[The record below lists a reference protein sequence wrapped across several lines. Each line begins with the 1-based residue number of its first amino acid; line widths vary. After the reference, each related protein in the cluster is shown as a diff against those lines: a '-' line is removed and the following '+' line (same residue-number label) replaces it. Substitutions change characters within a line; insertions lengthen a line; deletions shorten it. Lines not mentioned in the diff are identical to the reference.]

1 MFKNTEKHESYGVIG
16 FNRSYGGERALFGS
30 SILHNN
36 VITLTIREGE
46 RDRCLNKDWYHGRR
60 RLIEIEM
67 SQSQFAELIT
77 SFGQGDGVPCTIREL
92 MGERKADCPFENKR
106 MQFENEMKEHVE
118 EIHSDTE
125 KLIKEVAYLFNE
137 KKTLNKADKERVT
150 DLLNKINREIK
161 SNTPFIMSQFNEQ
174 MDETVKEAKGEVEAF
189 TQNKMHS
196 LALEALKQDN
206 KWISDIK
213 NTNVLLETPKKME
226 D

>member
-1 MFKNTEKHESYGVIG
+1 MFDKTEKHESYGMIS
-16 FNRSYGGERALFGS
+16 FNRSYGGERYLFGS
-30 SILHNN
+30 SIPHNN

-46 RDRCLNKDWYHGRR
+46 VDRNLSKDWYNGRK
-60 RLIEIEM
+60 RLMEIEM
-67 SQSQFAELIT
+67 SESQFAELIT
-77 SFGQGDGVPCTIREL
+77 SFGVGGGVPCTLKEV

-106 MQFENEMKEHVE
+106 MQFENEMREKVE
-118 EIHSDTE
+118 EIHTDTE
-125 KLIKEVAYLFNE
+125 NLMKEVMYLFNE
-137 KKTLNKADKERVT
+137 KKTLNKADKEKVI

-174 MDETVKEAKGEVEAF
+174 MDKTVKEAKGEVEAF

-206 KWISDIK
+206 EWIG
-213 NTNVLLETPKKME
+213 NVKEQNKLT

>member
-1 MFKNTEKHESYGVIG
+1 MFENKDKHESYGMIG
-16 FNRSYGGERALFGS
+16 FSRSYGGERYLFGS

-46 RDRCLNKDWYHGRR
+46 VDRSLNRDWYHGRR
-60 RLIEIEM
+60 RLIEVAM
-67 SQSQFAELIT
+67 SESQFAELIT
-77 SFGQGDGVPCTIREL
+77 SFGHGDGVPCTLIEV
-92 MGERKADCPFENKR
+92 MGERKEECPFENKR
-106 MQFENEMKEHVE
+106 IQFENEVKEHIE

-125 KLIKEVAYLFNE
+125 KLIKEVACLFNE
-137 KKTLNKADKERVT
+137 KKTFNKADKEKVT

-174 MDETVKEAKGEVEAF
+174 MDKTVKEAKGEVEAF

-206 KWISDIK
+206 EWISDIK
-213 NTNVLLETPKKME
+213 NMNMLTENTEE
-226 D
+226 IN

>member
-1 MFKNTEKHESYGVIG
+1 MFDKTQKHESYGMIG
-16 FNRSYGGERALFGS
+16 FNRAYGGERTLFGS
-30 SILHNN
+30 SLLHNN
-36 VITLTIREGE
+36 VITLTIREGQI
-46 RDRCLNKDWYHGRR
+46 DRGLNQDWFHGGR

-67 SQSQFAELIT
+67 SESQFAELIT
-77 SFGQGDGVPCTIREL
+77 SFGQGDGVPCTLKEV
-92 MGERKADCPFENKR
+92 MGERKEDCPFENKR
-106 MQFENEMKEHVE
+106 MQFENEVREKIE
-118 EIHSDTE
+118 EVHKDTE
-125 KLIKEVAYLFNE
+125 KLLKEVAYLFNE
-137 KKTLNKADKERVT
+137 KKTLNKADKEKVT

-174 MDETVKEAKGEVEAF
+174 MDKTVKEAKGEVEAF

-213 NTNVLLETPKKME
+213 NANVLTGTTKKME

>member
-1 MFKNTEKHESYGVIG
+1 MYDKKKSEKHESYGMIG
-16 FNRSYGGERALFGS
+16 FNRAYGGERYLFGS
-30 SILHNN
+30 SIPHSN

-46 RDRCLNKDWYHGRR
+46 LNRDLNRDWYFGGR
-60 RLIEIEM
+60 RLIEIAM
-67 SQSQFAELIT
+67 SESQFAELIT
-77 SFGQGDGVPCTIREL
+77 SFGHGEGVPCTLKEV
-92 MGERKADCPFENKR
+92 MGERKEECPFENKR
-106 MQFENEMKEHVE
+106 IQFENEVKEHIE
-118 EIHSDTE
+118 EIHQDTE

-137 KKTLNKADKERVT
+137 KKTLNKADKEKVT

-174 MDETVKEAKGEVEAF
+174 MDKTVKEAKGEVEAF

-206 KWISDIK
+206 EWIENIK
-213 NTNVLLETPKKME
+213 EQNKLT